1 MRVVRLEGMMRM
13 KCAFL
18 GKGKEGRMELNLVGK
33 DYDVFFIMSS
43 VLSKVYGK

>member
-1 MRVVRLEGMMRM
+1 M
-13 KCAFL
+13 CIF

-33 DYDVFFIMSS
+33 DYDGFSIMSS